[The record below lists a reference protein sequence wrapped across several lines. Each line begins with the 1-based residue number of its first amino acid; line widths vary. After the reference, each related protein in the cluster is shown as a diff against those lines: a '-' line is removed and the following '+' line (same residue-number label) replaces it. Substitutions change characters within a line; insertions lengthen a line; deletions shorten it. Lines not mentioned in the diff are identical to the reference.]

1 MASPGDDKD
10 RDEEQEL
17 EKKLKSFTCRKK
29 AVFDNTK
36 GADEELWE
44 IRQEETAARD
54 RLLQLRTDKI
64 EREQRERHGG
74 PGVGWNAEM
83 EEMRRALEGFKIENG
98 NLKELQA
105 KQTKALETLRHQNSG
120 LNTSLR
126 NVKDAMQRVTRSSEI
141 QQKEKEGLMRQ
152 VASLKDEI
160 SALRQLSSE
169 TQQRQLDELQSSS
182 RTTKQ
187 QQQRQQHTGKT
198 DTTGET

>member
-17 EKKLKSFTCRKK
+17 EKKLKLFPCRKK
-29 AVFDNTK
+29 EVFDNTK
-36 GADEELWE
+36 SADKKLWE